1 MQKVPTP
8 RKQLAMRNQPRK
20 KLKAQKRAIVQKET
34 QAPRKVEVTKKGRVQ
49 RELL

>member
-20 KLKAQKRAIVQKET
+20 KLKAQKRAIVQET